1 MTPGKECLLPSV
13 SRIPPP
19 SRLPWLGGCLRERG
33 LGIWVSRPPHDLY
46 LFPSPEF
53 WGGWGAGTPCPGR
66 VFVLPRF
73 VLQAWEGCLAL
84 RGLFAFHPPKHTPP
98 TPQRWAHGVGRLVL
112 GQGWGMFVSP
122 PFSRLCSIQAEEKL
136 LAPLFPQAKSRLQQW
151 RELGG
156 VRVFLPLGSP
166 LSC

>member
-1 MTPGKECLLPSV
+1 M
-13 SRIPPP
+13 
-19 SRLPWLGGCLRERG
+19 
-33 LGIWVSRPPHDLY
+33 SRPPHDLY

-98 TPQRWAHGVGRLVL
+98 TPQRWADGVGRLVL